1 MENTSNFCALTVR
14 MHCFCVMMVRMHC
27 LCHDGENA
35 QPYSGLTVRPLG
47 LFGLL
52 SGVIALVNM
61 LFSSV
66 VQ

>member
-14 MHCFCVMMVRMHC
+14 MHC
-27 LCHDGENA
+27 LCRDGENA

-61 LFSSV
+61 LFSSA